1 MTFNRGD
8 RIMKQRFLLG
18 RISALGLAA
27 ASVWQLAA
35 ASAYAAYTYNI
46 EQIAPSVASNL
57 TMQQIAAILNETGSN
72 APYLVAYS
80 LTATRADGSVVSAAP
95 LKVVQT
101 DDSDCPYLGVYHNAI
116 INSTKFMTYL
126 GCSPDL
132 RTWSERG
139 AVHSDA
145 SQPDIRILPD
155 DSVLYADEFNPTNR
169 PHVYVAY
176 YGNSGNQ
183 TGLEAFVANPAVPP
197 TNVIALPG
205 TFLAKTDGTPEFG
218 RINYSGSILSSTIEM
233 NYHYYY
239 LGIRDLDAIGTL
251 TNFKSWS
258 GSSATQTN
266 SLVTNAGGNGK
277 IGDGEVFV
285 IGSIVYKLVEAQ
297 VNPPASGDTFG
308 SWRLFLVN
316 KTAGTVQKLSPAL
329 SGGGSSLG
337 NPTLTFVTLPDGT
350 TPALVFTCFVFAENA
365 NKTLP
370 GGHIFVYPLQP

>member
-1 MTFNRGD
+1 
-8 RIMKQRFLLG
+8 
-18 RISALGLAA
+18 
-27 ASVWQLAA
+27 
-35 ASAYAAYTYNI
+35 
-46 EQIAPSVASNL
+46 
-57 TMQQIAAILNETGSN
+57 MQQIAAILNEAGSN
-72 APYLVAYS
+72 APYLVAYA

-116 INSTKFMTYL
+116 INSTKFTTYL

-145 SQPDIRILPD
+145 SQPDIRIQPD

-176 YGNSGNQ
+176 YGNSANQ
-183 TGLEAFVANPAVPP
+183 TGLKALVANPAVPP
-197 TNVIALPG
+197 TAVVALPG
-205 TFLAKTDGTPEFG
+205 TSLAKADGTPEFG
-218 RINYSGSILSSTIEM
+218 RINYSGSILSSTIEI

-251 TNFKSWS
+251 TNFESWS
-258 GSSATQTN
+258 GSSDTQTN

-277 IGDGEVFV
+277 IGDSEVFEV
-285 IGSIVYKLVEAQ
+285 GSTVYKLVEAQ
-297 VNPPASGDTFG
+297 VNPPSSGDTFG

-329 SGGGSSLG
+329 SGGALSLG
-337 NPTLTFVTLPDGT
+337 NPTLTFVTLPNGT
-350 TPALVFTCFVFAENA
+350 QALVFTCYVFAEND
-365 NKTLP
+365 NSTLP
-370 GGHIFVYPLQP
+370 GGHIYVYPLQPQ